1 MTGRRNI
8 GATGGFRRGTTD
20 KEPTMAE
27 EPEVLTK
34 TEARGGT
41 GTHIVRYV
49 LYVSLALAAAAMIWI
64 YVLAPKPTQQG
75 ATTAAAPV
83 AAPQ

>member
-8 GATGGFRRGTTD
+8 GGTGGFRRGNTE
-20 KEPTMAE
+20 KEKTMAE
-27 EPEVLTK
+27 EPEVLTT
-34 TEARGGT
+34 TEARAGT

-49 LYVSLALAAAAMIWI
+49 LYISLALAAAAMIWI

-75 ATTAAAPV
+75 ATTTPPV
-83 AAPQ
+83 TAPQ